1 MYVAVR
7 PGHSAEMLRDAEHKL
22 TKQKLRRT
30 TVVNAC
36 LASALKLCALA
47 TRCVKLLMRAL
58 QQCTCRDQGLTR
70 TGALHSAGTVN
81 LCWQPMPFTT
91 GLSRLKL
98 EKRAYQGQ

>member
-1 MYVAVR
+1 MQN
-7 PGHSAEMLRDAEHKL
+7 KL
-22 TKQKLRRT
+22 PKQKLRRT

-70 TGALHSAGTVN
+70 TGADAPSWGGALHSAGTVN